1 MNSIY
6 LKDFPGNKGD
16 DVERPHP
23 EDLLK
28 TGGPSPNLTSYSS
41 GFPGYRGGNQYV
53 KPTDRH
59 TREKF
64 PLRAR
69 STYTR
74 SFVGEHQKKDDL
86 YGIPDNLKTG
96 YKWLGDTTYGTR
108 YFKPE
113 SQHYPA
119 HFRRN
124 EKIDYIPEYKRQY
137 GKNMGNF
144 RNNISKLVSWR
155 EEGSLSSKN

>member
-1 MNSIY
+1 MHQVYPDLSKNSIYQKDFYRKCPIENKVNISKEYDKLQGDHLEMNSIY

-16 DVERPHP
+16 KVEKPHP

-28 TGGPSPNLTSYSS
+28 TGGPSQNLTSYSS
-41 GFPGYRGGNQYV
+41 GFPGYRCENQYV
-53 KPTDRH
+53 KPTDKY

-69 STYTR
+69 STYTK
-74 SFVGEHQKKDDL
+74 SFVGEHKDKDEL

-108 YFKPE
+108 YYKP
-113 SQHYPA
+113 
-119 HFRRN
+119 
-124 EKIDYIPEYKRQY
+124 
-137 GKNMGNF
+137 
-144 RNNISKLVSWR
+144 
-155 EEGSLSSKN
+155 SS